1 MLNEN
6 EKKRGVGKIRKEDEQ
21 EILQTIRAFIL
32 KGFSKKRILQELRQ
46 IYSAELPKLKS
57 WYDKALEEMLSEVM
71 GDPKRNEKIREVQNV
86 RLEELLD
93 RAMDNNNIKAAR
105 EVIDTINKLYG
116 LYELKQ
122 KVEITDAKITFN
134 FANEIPVDEDK
145 KDE

>member
-1 MLNEN
+1 
-6 EKKRGVGKIRKEDEQ
+6 
-21 EILQTIRAFIL
+21 
-32 KGFSKKRILQELRQ
+32 
-46 IYSAELPKLKS
+46 
-57 WYDKALEEMLSEVM
+57 MLSEVM

-93 RAMDNNNIKAAR
+93 RAMDDNNIKAAR